1 MGRGSLEAAKV
12 LVEELQLPLTPEEVV
27 KISQDKLLEQFPS
40 ALLMPGENIKFMI
53 HIYLFFCY
61 ETIVTGINYCTHMWY
76 IQSYNLQTLLIFFS
90 KQGVM
95 VKICWICIT
104 YNRGQVVL
112 ENAQKHEIYT
122 MWYLQNKYQHP
133 DSPFQCWKIAKYKLA
148 LDYLVNIAQGYWGV
162 KCI

>member
-40 ALLMPGENIKFMI
+40 ALLMPGENIKFII
-53 HIYLFFCY
+53 HIYLFFVMKQLLQALITAHTCD
-61 ETIVTGINYCTHMWY
+61 T
-76 IQSYNLQTLLIFFS
+76 YNHITCRHWLIFFS

-95 VKICWICIT
+95 VKICWIC
-104 YNRGQVVL
+104 NRGQVVL